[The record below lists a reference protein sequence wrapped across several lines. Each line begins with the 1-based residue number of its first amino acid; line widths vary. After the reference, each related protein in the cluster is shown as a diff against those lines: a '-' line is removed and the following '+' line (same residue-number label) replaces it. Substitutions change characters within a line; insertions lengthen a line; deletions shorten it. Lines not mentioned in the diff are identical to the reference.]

1 MRLSDTELLERLVAF
16 DSTSAKGDLAIADFV
31 CEYLEPGGLEIA
43 RNESA
48 DGSRVNIV
56 AVAPAGGAA
65 ASSTPDGDGLLLCGH
80 LDVVPAEEEG
90 WTGDPFTLRAQAGN
104 LVGRGACDM
113 KGSVALA
120 LNLLLEAESAR
131 LAHPLAVLLTYDEEL
146 GSLGAQRFCETW
158 SGPLPTQVVVGE
170 PTSLRAVRMHKGH
183 LTLQVTIHGK
193 GAHSGSPHLGANAIE
208 AAARVVQGLT
218 RLAETLKR
226 NRADTGRFFPAV
238 PFTVL
243 NVVRIHG
250 GSAMNVV
257 PDRCV
262 IDLGVR
268 LLPGANDQAIIE
280 WIRDTVAKSAPGI
293 RKEVEVL
300 NNNPPL
306 LCPEGAPVHAG
317 LCELL
322 GQRQSFG
329 AGFASDAGVLSRC
342 GYECVLFGP
351 GSIDVAHKPE
361 EFVPLDELSRARA
374 TLERLIERFCY
385 R

>member
-1 MRLSDTELLERLVAF
+1 MRLSDTQLLERLVAF

-31 CEYLEPGGLEIA
+31 CEYLEPGGLQIT

-48 DGSRVNIV
+48 DGSRVNVIAIV
-56 AVAPAGGAA
+56 PARGAG
-65 ASSTPDGDGLLLCGH
+65 SDGDGLLLCGH
-80 LDVVPAEEEG
+80 LDVVPADEPE
-90 WTGDPFTLRAQAGN
+90 WTGDPFTLREASGN
-104 LVGRGACDM
+104 LIGRGTCDM

-120 LNLLLEAESAR
+120 MNLLLEAEPAR
-131 LAHPLAVLLTYDEEL
+131 LARPLALLLTYDEEL

-158 SGPLPTQVVVGE
+158 SGPLPRQVVVGE

-183 LTLQVTIHGK
+183 LALQVTIHGK
-193 GAHSGSPHLGANAIE
+193 GAHSGSPHLGLNAIE

-218 RLAETLKR
+218 RLAETLKQ
-226 NRADTGRFFPAV
+226 NRSDTGRFFPAV

-243 NVVRIHG
+243 SVVRIHG

-257 PDRCV
+257 PDLCV

-268 LLPGANDQAIIE
+268 LLPGANDEAVIE
-280 WIRDTVAKSAPGI
+280 WVRDTVAKSAPGI
-293 RKEVEVL
+293 RKEVEVV
-300 NNNPPL
+300 NNNPPM
-306 LCPEGAPVHAG
+306 LCPEGAAVHAG

-322 GQRQSFG
+322 GQRQSVG

-351 GSIDVAHKPE
+351 GSIDVAHKPD
-361 EFVPLDELSRARA
+361 EFVPLDELGRARA
-374 TLERLIERFCY
+374 TLERLIERLCC